1 MALCLLNDPALKRVY
16 EVILPVRWLSAD
28 PEWIEKLGL
37 ERLEK
42 FRGDATG
49 RLAEVQAWR
58 GNPAGFRRRV
68 DRVSLDY
75 SLLDEEW
82 LHGGTGLDHVE
93 FFYLVACFEEAI
105 RKCSDSP
112 LFRNGVDPDRASA
125 RGNRCSLA
133 AEHMLA
139 MFMYHMWTNCT
150 QGALQMPFKVD
161 QTTASRNIR
170 TVRRILAGTNILP
183 TDIVMM
189 DEVRSLSPE
198 EAEKLVE
205 GGLSVDWTH
214 TPIEA
219 PVDKDSNDEAYSGK
233 EHTTTCKKMH
243 GCIPGGLIILGGPWT
258 GGRGSE
264 IADLREN
271 LPDLGHLSAS
281 MTNPDTPAD
290 RRITVNLD
298 GGPLGAR
305 DVLRGANVRMPHR
318 TPPGGKLTRE
328 EIDYNWL
335 AGERAIIENNFA
347 DIKDNGIFGTKFRGS
362 VQDLK
367 ETGTVAVGLA
377 NFKRIRRSREG
388 FVPDTH
394 RKQLKPGPKKPGP
407 RGRKP
412 RQTFKKPPD
421 K

>member
-1 MALCLLNDPALKRVY
+1 MALRLLNDPVLKRAY
-16 EVILPVRWLSAD
+16 EVIVPFKWLNAD
-28 PEWIEKLGL
+28 PERVEMIGSWRRAKFFRDAAEHIGEAQAGCSDPA
-37 ERLEK
+37 K
-42 FRGDATG
+42 FR
-49 RLAEVQAWR
+49 RLMARA
-58 GNPAGFRRRV
+58 
-68 DRVSLDY
+68 SLDD
-75 SLLDEEW
+75 SLLNEGW
-82 LHGGTGLDHVE
+82 LHGGTGLDHIE

-105 RKCSDSP
+105 RRCPDSP

-133 AEHMLA
+133 AEHMLC
-139 MFMYHMWTNCT
+139 MFMNQMWTNCT
-150 QGALQMPFKVD
+150 QEALQMPFKVD

-170 TVRRILAGTNILP
+170 LVRSVLANTNILP

-189 DEVRSLSPE
+189 DEVRKLSLE
-198 EAEKLVE
+198 EVEKLVK
-205 GGLSVDWTH
+205 GGLSIDWTY

-219 PVDKDSNDEAYSGK
+219 PVDKESNDEAYSGK
-233 EHTTTCKKMH
+233 EHTTACKKMH
-243 GCIPGGLIILGGPWT
+243 GCIPGGVIILGGPWT

-271 LPDLGHLSAS
+271 LPDLGHLTAS

-298 GGPLGAR
+298 GGPQGAR
-305 DVLRGANVRMPHR
+305 DVLCGANVRMPNR

-328 EIDYNWL
+328 EIEYNNWL
-335 AGERAIIENNFA
+335 AGLRAVIENDFA
-347 DIKDNGIFGTKFRGS
+347 DIKDNGVFGTKFRGS
-362 VQDLK
+362 VQDLE
-367 ETGTVAVGLA
+367 ETGAIAVGLA
-377 NFKRIRRSREG
+377 NLKKIRRRRKG

-412 RQTFKKPPD
+412 RITFPKPPD
-421 K
+421 